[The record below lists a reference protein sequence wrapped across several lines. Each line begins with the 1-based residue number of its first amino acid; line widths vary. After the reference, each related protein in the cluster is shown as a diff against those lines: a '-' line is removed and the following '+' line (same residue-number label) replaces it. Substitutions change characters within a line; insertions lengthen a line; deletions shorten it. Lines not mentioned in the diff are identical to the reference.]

1 MLKVTDELVEL
12 AGESDN
18 KLIVE
23 YAKMKRARSDFS
35 LLMKAALNGI
45 EGVSDKQLD
54 IMQENIRKNLKLIFE
69 RPMSITRKLICR
81 AFAIDRKLT
90 AVVFSRLKKIIQ

>member
-1 MLKVTDELVEL
+1 MLRVIRYFNYYFQNSAGISGGKLKKKDLVLLKVTDELVEL

-35 LLMKAALNGI
+35 LLMKA
-45 EGVSDKQLD
+45 
-54 IMQENIRKNLKLIFE
+54 
-69 RPMSITRKLICR
+69 SIKRN
-81 AFAIDRKLT
+81 
-90 AVVFSRLKKIIQ
+90 